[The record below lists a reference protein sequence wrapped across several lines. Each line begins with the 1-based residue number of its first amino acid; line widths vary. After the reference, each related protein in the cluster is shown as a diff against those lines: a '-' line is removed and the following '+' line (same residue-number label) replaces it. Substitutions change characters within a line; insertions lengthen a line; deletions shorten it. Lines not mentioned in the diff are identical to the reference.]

1 MYTKSFGIKQPGLKG
16 ETMDSREL
24 FGEEHESI
32 TVCEE
37 KNTKDTLEE
46 NYNTEFE
53 EDAFCKYQE
62 QPQEKA
68 LTSEQ
73 IQQQA
78 EAKAKKGNNSLVV
91 AIVTVLFILVIGLC
105 VYIAVAVSNMVPK
118 DGYGDKEYKAET
130 EDPWEEILGEG
141 YKEEQS
147 ENQTENGNTE
157 DGGDSADDTYVYP
170 NHSKDTFTGPYYED
184 VTDCMDYAVSY
195 DMERKFCNIKE
206 PENNVN
212 IHTSYIKLNG
222 DIPGIDEINRVLEE
236 DATYFAENYKNN
248 KEDML
253 EALEGKFG
261 MDAEIRSYVT
271 YNTESMIS
279 VVIREDIS
287 VGGMYLD
294 VRLKSYNINLDTGTI
309 LDNSSILDIKEG
321 FGQEFR
327 DRSNRQNGTGS
338 LDNFS
343 NPEIE
348 ERLTDKDS
356 VIFFYTPLGAEL
368 GYNYSEGGYRGWITI
383 TMQDYEEYL
392 RTL

>member
-1 MYTKSFGIKQPGLKG
+1 
-16 ETMDSREL
+16 MDSREL
-24 FGEEHESI
+24 FGEVQESI
-32 TVCEE
+32 EVYEENTMLEE
-37 KNTKDTLEE
+37 KSAEGYAEE
-46 NYNTEFE
+46 TAYSFQKEM
-53 EDAFCKYQE
+53 
-62 QPQEKA
+62 QEKNMD
-68 LTSEQ
+68 SEQ
-73 IQQQA
+73 IQQQV
-78 EAKAKKGNNSLVV
+78 EEKAQKGNNSLVV
-91 AIVTVLFILVIGLC
+91 GIVTVMFILVIGLC
-105 VYIAVAVSNMVPK
+105 VYIAVTISNMVPK
-118 DGYGDKEYKAET
+118 DGYGDKEYQAET

-147 ENQTENGNTE
+147 ENSPEQQEEQSENGNAE
-157 DGGDSADDTYVYP
+157 DGGSSADDTYAYP
-170 NHSKDTFTGPYYED
+170 NHAKDTFTGPYYED
-184 VTDCMDYAVSY
+184 VTDCIDYAVSY

-212 IHTSYIKLNG
+212 IHTSYIKLDG

-236 DATYFAENYKNN
+236 DAIYFAENYKDN
-248 KEDML
+248 KEEML
-253 EALEGKFG
+253 EALDDQFG
-261 MDAEIRSYVT
+261 LDAEIRSYVT

-279 VVIREDIS
+279 IVIREDIA

-294 VRLKSYNINLDTGTI
+294 VCLKSYNINLDTGTF

-327 DRSNRQNGTGS
+327 DRSNQQNGIGS

-348 ERLTDKDS
+348 KKLTDKDS

-368 GYNYSEGGYRGWITI
+368 GYNYKEKGYRGWITI

-392 RTL
+392 RTV